1 MVYHSGSMSEKEW
14 LPGKNG
20 SLKAREAFTKCLRD
34 IHLLAIDLS
43 PGQVVQQGEVVGLSE
58 GTTPPAGNSTG
69 AHLHE
74 GIKRREGDSYEW
86 IDPLQFMVASEWQD
100 TPCR

>member
-1 MVYHSGSMSEKEW
+1 MGGQIVYAGLNDGWGNLVVIE
-14 LPGKNG
+14 NG
-20 SLKAREAFTKCLRD
+20 DYQAWYG
-34 IHLLAIDLS
+34 HLLAIDVS
-43 PGQVVQQGEVVGLSE
+43 PGQVVQRGDEVGLS
-58 GTTPPAGNSTG
+58 GGATPPAGNSTG

-86 IDPLQFMVASEWQD
+86 IDPLQFIVASEWQD